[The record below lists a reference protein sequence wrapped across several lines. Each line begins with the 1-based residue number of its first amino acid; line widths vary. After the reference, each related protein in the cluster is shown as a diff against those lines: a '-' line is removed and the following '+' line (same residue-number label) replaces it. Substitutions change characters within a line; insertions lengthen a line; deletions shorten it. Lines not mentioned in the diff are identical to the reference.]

1 MEINNETVRWKTITR
16 RLGGK
21 NNETVRWRKKIT
33 SRLVGKKITSRLG
46 RNINETFRWKK
57 IATPLGREK

>member
-1 MEINNETVRWKTITR
+1 MEKITR
-16 RLGGK
+16 RLCG
-21 NNETVRWRKKIT
+21 EKKIT
-33 SRLVGKKITSRLG
+33 NRLVGKKITSRLG